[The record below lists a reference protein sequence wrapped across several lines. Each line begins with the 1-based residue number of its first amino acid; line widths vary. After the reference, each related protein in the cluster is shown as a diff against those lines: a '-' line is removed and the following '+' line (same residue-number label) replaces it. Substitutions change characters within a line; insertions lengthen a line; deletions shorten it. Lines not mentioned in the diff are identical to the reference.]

1 MGKKYCLMLFA
12 VLVMLG
18 CAAQQTSKD
27 MTGIEPDRPY
37 IEIRL
42 TYNLDV
48 YEKPSFFLPK
58 SYPTYAIWLEQH
70 VSGTTKTMY
79 VTAKAGQ
86 NKWIL
91 ADSRPESLP
100 VWYGIQEKESAGY
113 SSNVDAVSG
122 ATQSGETAVIYWPVP
137 PELFNSRVDIYIEA
151 NNSFDY
157 NDYYSKSRNSAGYS
171 GANGQPSLVWKAT
184 ISFKDEDVEGIEPDI
199 IGHGHA
205 LGQDHQVY
213 PDVSRIT
220 TAKETFQYI
229 GISFKPNSD

>member
-1 MGKKYCLMLFA
+1 MKKFHAIIIAAA
-12 VLVMLG
+12 VIMA
-18 CAAQQTSKD
+18 CAGPRTSEEEI
-27 MTGIEPDRPY
+27 MVAPTGPY

-42 TYNLDV
+42 TYNPEV

-58 SYPTYAIWLEQH
+58 SYPTYAVWLEQH
-70 VSGTTKTMY
+70 DSNTVKTMY

-100 VWYGIQEKESAGY
+100 VWYGIQKKEEAEY

-137 PELFNSRVDIYIEA
+137 SELLNTEVDVYIEA

-157 NDYYSKSRNSAGYS
+157 NDYYSKNRQAEGYS

-184 ISFKDEDVEGIEPDI
+184 ILLKDEDVEGIEPDI
-199 IGHGHA
+199 IGHGQG
-205 LGQDHQVY
+205 LGKDHQIY

-220 TAKETFQYI
+220 TARETFQYI
-229 GISFKPNSD
+229 GISFVANAN